1 MLNYEKLMSA
11 EPTILGTMVNSL
23 GQKIEFVEHP
33 YKGDDYPVIA
43 VCREL
48 KLASDTD
55 FWDLDDMMAE
65 HKEYEP
71 SFQSGALFI
80 GEFEE

>member
-1 MLNYEKLMSA
+1 MLNYTKLMSE
-11 EPTILGTMVNSL
+11 EPTLYGEMVNSL

-33 YKGDDYPVIA
+33 YKGDEYPVIA

-48 KLASDTD
+48 KLASATD
-55 FWDLDDMMAE
+55 FWDLDDMLAD

-71 SFQSGALFI
+71 SFQEEKLFI
-80 GEFEE
+80 GEFEF